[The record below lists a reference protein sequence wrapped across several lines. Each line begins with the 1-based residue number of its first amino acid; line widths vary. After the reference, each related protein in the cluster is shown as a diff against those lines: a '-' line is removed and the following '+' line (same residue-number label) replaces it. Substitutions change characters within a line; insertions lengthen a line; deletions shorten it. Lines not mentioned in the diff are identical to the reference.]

1 MLNPHDV
8 AGDIAAAGTA
18 LAGLILVFMGA
29 VSGGFGSYSATQQ
42 DSVRTKYRIKIWFSF
57 LGFLASIASATLA
70 LIGKSYDSNHL
81 ILPSLHLL
89 FVALAIAAIAAFI
102 TATEIG

>member
-8 AGDIAAAGTA
+8 AGDIAAGGTA

-29 VSGGFGSYSATQQ
+29 VSNGFGSYSTTQQ
-42 DSVRTKYRIKIWFSF
+42 DSVRTKYRLKIWFAF
-57 LGFLASIASATLA
+57 LGFLASIASAGLA
-70 LIGKSYDSNHL
+70 LIGKAYDCERL
-81 ILPSLHLL
+81 ISPSLVLL
-89 FVALAIAAIAAFI
+89 LIALSVSAVAALL